1 MDILISDSG
10 ALWSPTGHELPRPP
24 LLGPG
29 AAENARRHGPQ
40 CYVRMRVQSKG
51 AWVRL
56 SRGALSRAAFERV
69 VWLLVH
75 NQVDRAI
82 IDFDDPGSAPELLI
96 SLHDVVARLDE
107 VRGEGPG
114 EPPRPRFFLER
125 LALERLEGPRRI
137 GLRKALASWA
147 RARGRIGKEE
157 LDSEIGTVNG
167 DRTLLRV
174 KRDES
179 LPMEALSQT
188 IAAYPPCERLSLL
201 GKDIDQQ
208 PDSDF
213 GAWIS
218 GPYRSFVREEAPSL
232 QLLEVAIP
240 SPSLGTTTRA
250 RYERLLLPWQS
261 PGGDKWITSN
271 ALVRMQ
277 RLVTE

>member
-29 AAENARRHGPQ
+29 AADSARRHGPPA
-40 CYVRMRVQSKG
+40 YARMRIHSSG

-56 SRGALSRAAFERV
+56 SCGALSRAAFERI

-82 IDFDDPGSAPELLI
+82 IDFDSPGSAPELLI

-107 VRGEGPG
+107 VRGQGPG

-125 LALERLEGPRRI
+125 LALERLEGPRRV

-147 RARGRIGKEE
+147 RARGRIGKDE
-157 LDSEIGTVNG
+157 LNREIGSVNG
-167 DRTLLRV
+167 DRSLVRV
-174 KRDES
+174 ERDDR
-179 LPMEALSQT
+179 LPMQALSRA
-188 IAAYPPCERLSLL
+188 IGSYPPCERLSLL
-201 GKDIDQQ
+201 GKDIDEQ
-208 PDSDF
+208 PDSAF
-213 GAWIS
+213 GAWLS
-218 GPYRSFVREEAPSL
+218 GPYRSFIREERPSL
-232 QLLEVAIP
+232 QLLEVAIT
-240 SPSLGTTTRA
+240 SSSLGTTTRA

-261 PGGDKWITSN
+261 PDGEKWISSN
-271 ALVRMQ
+271 PLIRMQ
-277 RLVTE
+277 RSVTE

>member
-29 AAENARRHGPQ
+29 AAENARRQGAQ
-40 CYVRMRVQSKG
+40 AYVRMRVRSRG

-56 SRGALSRAAFERV
+56 SRGVLSRAAFERV

-82 IDFDDPGSAPELLI
+82 IDFDFPGSAPELLI

-125 LALERLEGPRRI
+125 LALERLDGPRRI
-137 GLRKALASWA
+137 GLRKALADWG
-147 RARGRIGKEE
+147 RARGRISRGDLDRESGKV
-157 LDSEIGTVNG
+157 DG

-174 KRDES
+174 ERDER
-179 LPMEALSQT
+179 LPMEALSR
-188 IAAYPPCERLSLL
+188 IIGAYPPCERLALL

-208 PDSDF
+208 PDSAF

-218 GPYRSFVREEAPSL
+218 GPYRSFIREDAPSL
-232 QLLEVAIP
+232 
-240 SPSLGTTTRA
+240 
-250 RYERLLLPWQS
+250 
-261 PGGDKWITSN
+261 
-271 ALVRMQ
+271 
-277 RLVTE
+277 